1 MKMVSQRGMILRAR
15 LTGSLT
21 FQELIP
27 QNKPRGSIGMMTILV
42 NTLFRTNLTVA
53 YVELKALTDPGTKN
67 GSAPVDAES
76 TFATSA
82 GKVIVALELLRTP
95 YV

>member
-1 MKMVSQRGMILRAR
+1 MKMILATN
-15 LTGSLT
+15 LS
-21 FQELIP
+21 
-27 QNKPRGSIGMMTILV
+27 
-42 NTLFRTNLTVA
+42 RTNMTVA

-67 GSAPVDAES
+67 GSALVDAES
-76 TFATSA
+76 ISATSA

>member
-1 MKMVSQRGMILRAR
+1 MMMIL
-15 LTGSLT
+15 
-21 FQELIP
+21 
-27 QNKPRGSIGMMTILV
+27 V
-42 NTLFRTNLTVA
+42 TNLSRTIMIVA
-53 YVELKALTDPGTKN
+53 YAELKALTDPGTKN